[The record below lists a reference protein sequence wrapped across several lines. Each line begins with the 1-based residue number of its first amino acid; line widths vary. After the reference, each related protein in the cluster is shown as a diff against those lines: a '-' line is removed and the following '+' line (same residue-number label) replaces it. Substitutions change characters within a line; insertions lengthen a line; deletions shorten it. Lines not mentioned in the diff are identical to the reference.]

1 VIVGAS
7 VTGSAVGEDTMAGAL
22 EGSNS
27 GLTIFGLGDGDG
39 LSVGNGDAFCIEDG
53 EGFGD
58 GDGVGEGEGRS
69 TGRLVGGGKTCAGVA
84 ATDRGLDA
92 VAFTSA
98 VCAYPSA
105 AEKAKNT
112 GIDRVTTRNFMKAEL
127 QRGRNSDRGQSA
139 CKIRP

>member
-1 VIVGAS
+1 MIVGAS

-27 GLTIFGLGDGDG
+27 GLTIFGLGEGEG
-39 LSVGNGDAFCIEDG
+39 EAFGVEDG
-53 EGFGD
+53 ESLGV

-139 CKIRP
+139 CKIRL

>member
-22 EGSNS
+22 EGSTS
-27 GLTIFGLGDGDG
+27 GLTIFGLGDGEGDG
-39 LSVGNGDAFCIEDG
+39 FGVGDG
-53 EGFGD
+53 EGFGV

-69 TGRLVGGGKTCAGVA
+69 TGRLVGGGTTCAGVA
-84 ATDRGLDA
+84 ATERGLDA

-105 AEKAKNT
+105 AEKAKST
-112 GIDRVTTRNFMKAEL
+112 GIDRVTTRIFMKAEL
-127 QRGRNSDRGQSA
+127 QRGR
-139 CKIRP
+139 K

>member
-27 GLTIFGLGDGDG
+27 GLTIFGLGEGEG
-39 LSVGNGDAFCIEDG
+39 EAFGVEDG
-53 EGFGD
+53 ESLGV

-139 CKIRP
+139 CKIRL